1 MNNIILYFA
10 FQIFVDCVMMFIR
23 VGTLVVSVLYFPAY
37 TIKTMACGQFVV
49 STVLVVLYWIY
60 FHQEFK
66 KKAELVKNKDLYPD
80 DPLLALPFD
89 SLRDFLPKR
98 IQDQVLS
105 HISHYLNFSKKI

>member
-1 MNNIILYFA
+1 MNNFVYIFFL
-10 FQIFVDCVMMFIR
+10 QIFVDCVMMFIR

-60 FHQEFK
+60 FHQEFQ
-66 KKAELVKNKDLYPD
+66 KKAKVVKNKDLHPD

-89 SLRDFLPKR
+89 SLRDFLPRK
-98 IQDQVLS
+98 IQDQVGI
-105 HISHYLNFSKKI
+105 HILRH